1 MKPGWNILLYNAIIM
16 RNKKIKLSNTQ
27 DTLKTKINYSTS
39 RISIDISMLTRLKG
53 DIFIWKDSQAQ
64 GSESVKVDLLTL
76 IKQIKEF

>member
-1 MKPGWNILLYNAIIM
+1 METKK
-16 RNKKIKLSNTQ
+16 KKIPNRQ
-27 DTLKTKINYSTS
+27 DTSKAKITYSTS

>member
-1 MKPGWNILLYNAIIM
+1 MET
-16 RNKKIKLSNTQ
+16 KIEKLSIGQNTSKAKN
-27 DTLKTKINYSTS
+27 TYLTS
-39 RISIDISMLTRLKG
+39 RISIDVSMLIRIKR

>member
-1 MKPGWNILLYNAIIM
+1 METKK
-16 RNKKIKLSNTQ
+16 KKIANRQ
-27 DTLKTKINYSTS
+27 DTSKDKITYSTS